1 MLAFDLMALST
12 SVHDLRTL
20 IRSCHP
26 IIVIE
31 TVEEDRVLALL
42 QSVAAQERMPLFE
55 WSITRGLTRQD
66 DGPTFNKMTAT
77 PLALLQYVNGL
88 TVEAMFWLKDLAPHL
103 QDAAVARQLREVAA
117 VFGRSRATCVLT
129 GHPISLPRDIEQIT
143 VHLDLQLPDKS
154 ELQSMLHSV
163 LQSLASRTSPR
174 RPRSTTVVHSLFNSM
189 TDSTR
194 LAPALPVEERDAILR
209 ALQGMTLH
217 QARQVI
223 TQCIVEDGRL
233 SADDV
238 QTILKRKVQAI
249 KDGGLLEYYPL
260 EDNRF
265 ELGGFANLKSWLERA
280 KVGFTPE
287 AKALNLAPPRGLML
301 VGVPGCGKSLAAKA
315 IAREWQLPLLKL
327 DAGRLF
333 DKFVGES
340 EKNFRKAIEMAESL
354 SPIVLWIDEIE
365 KAMVA
370 GGGSGD
376 ADAGLSRRLFG
387 AFLTWLQ
394 EKKQEV
400 FVVATANHLTSLP
413 PELLRK
419 GRFDEI
425 FFVDLPDRGERE
437 AIWNIHL
444 GLRKQDTTRF
454 DLPAIMSASDGFSG
468 SEIEQA
474 VVASLYR
481 ALHQKAPLTTE
492 LLLTELTQTVPLS
505 ATRREDIEQ
514 LRTVA
519 QGRFV
524 NVR

>member
-1 MLAFDLMALST
+1 
-12 SVHDLRTL
+12 
-20 IRSCHP
+20 
-26 IIVIE
+26 
-31 TVEEDRVLALL
+31 
-42 QSVAAQERMPLFE
+42 
-55 WSITRGLTRQD
+55 
-66 DGPTFNKMTAT
+66 MTAT
-77 PLALLQYVNGL
+77 PLAVLQHLQCL
-88 TVEAMFWLKDLAPHL
+88 TVEAIFWLKDLAPHL
-103 QDAAVARQLREVAA
+103 EDPAVARQLRELAA
-117 VFGRSRATCVLT
+117 TYDRSRATCLIT
-129 GHPISLPRDIEQIT
+129 GQPITLPLDIEKI
-143 VHLDLQLPDKS
+143 VVRLDLQLPDRD
-154 ELQSMLHSV
+154 ELQSMLQSV
-163 LQSLASRTSPR
+163 LQSLGSKTSPR
-174 RPRSTTVVHSLFNSM
+174 CPPRSTTVVQSILSSIS
-189 TDSTR
+189 DSKAAD
-194 LAPALPVEERDAILR
+194 LGPSANERDAILR
-209 ALQGMTLH
+209 ALQGLTLH

-223 TQCIVEDGRL
+223 TQCVVEDGVL

-238 QTILKRKVQAI
+238 QQILKCKVQAI

-265 ELGGFANLKSWLERA
+265 ELGGFVNLKSWLTRA
-280 KVGFTPE
+280 QVGFTAE
-287 AKALNLAPPRGLML
+287 AKALNLTPPRGIML

-333 DKFVGES
+333 DKFIGES

-370 GGGSGD
+370 GRGSGD

-394 EKKQEV
+394 EKKQDV
-400 FVVATANHLTSLP
+400 FVVATANNLSLLP

-425 FFVDLPDRGERE
+425 FFVDLPDDGERE
-437 AIWNIHL
+437 AIWKIHL
-444 GLRKQDTTRF
+444 GLRKQDGKKF
-454 DLPAIMSASDGFSG
+454 DLGKIVSASDGFSG

-474 VVASLYR
+474 VVAALYR
-481 ALHQKAPLTTE
+481 ALYQKTPLTTD
-492 LLLTELTQTVPLS
+492 LLIEELTNTVPLS
-505 ATRREDIEQ
+505 VTRREDIDQ
-514 LRTVA
+514 LREMA

>member
-1 MLAFDLMALST
+1 MALST

-20 IRSCHP
+20 IRSSHP
-26 IIVIE
+26 LVVIE
-31 TVEEDRVLALL
+31 TVEEERVLALL
-42 QSVAAQERMPLFE
+42 QSVTAQERMPLFE
-55 WSITRGLTRQD
+55 WSVTRGLTRAD
-66 DGPTFNKMTAT
+66 EGSAFSNKMTAT
-77 PLALLQYVNGL
+77 PLAVLQHLHGL
-88 TVEAMFWLKDLAPHL
+88 TVEAVFWLKDLGPHL
-103 QDAAVARQLREVAA
+103 QDPAVCRQLREVAA
-117 VFGRSRATCVLT
+117 IYSRSRATCLLT
-129 GHPISLPRDIEQIT
+129 GQPITLP
-143 VHLDLQLPDKS
+143 LDLDKIAVRLDLKLPDRD
-154 ELQSMLHSV
+154 ELRSMLRGL
-163 LQSLASRTSPR
+163 LQSLGPRTTI
-174 RPRSTTVVHSLFNSM
+174 RPRSTTLAQSILHSISETKTPENGPSAKESD
-189 TDSTR
+189 T
-194 LAPALPVEERDAILR
+194 ILR
-209 ALQGMTLH
+209 ALQGLTLH

-223 TQCIVEDGRL
+223 AHCIVERGTL
-233 SADDV
+233 SVEDV

-265 ELGGFANLKSWLERA
+265 ELGGFTNLKSWLERA
-280 KVGFTPE
+280 QVGFTSE
-287 AKALNLAPPRGLML
+287 AKSLNLSPPRGIML

-315 IAREWQLPLLKL
+315 IAREWKLPLLKL

-394 EKKQEV
+394 EKKQDV
-400 FVVATANHLTSLP
+400 FVVATANDLSSLP

-425 FFVDLPDRGERE
+425 FFVDLPDDAERE
-437 AIWNIHL
+437 SIWTIHL
-444 GLRKQDTTRF
+444 GLRKQDSKKF
-454 DLPAIMSASDGFSG
+454 DLGKIVSASDGFSG

-474 VVASLYR
+474 VVAALYR
-481 ALHQKAPLTTE
+481 ALHQKTSLTTD
-492 LLLTELTQTVPLS
+492 LLIEELTHTVPLS
-505 ATRREDIEQ
+505 VTRREDIDA
-514 LRTVA
+514 LRQTA
-519 QGRFV
+519 EGRFV

>member
-1 MLAFDLMALST
+1 M
-12 SVHDLRTL
+12 
-20 IRSCHP
+20 IRSSHP
-26 IIVIE
+26 LIAIE
-31 TVEEDRVLALL
+31 TVEEERVSTLL
-42 QSVAAQERMPLFE
+42 QAVAAKERMPLFE
-55 WSITRGLTRQD
+55 WSITRGLTRRD
-66 DGPTFNKMTAT
+66 DKPTISKMTAT
-77 PLALLQYVNGL
+77 PIAVLQHLHGL
-88 TVEAMFWLKDLAPHL
+88 TVEGIFWLKDLAPHL
-103 QDAAVARQLREVAA
+103 QDAAVARQLREVSA
-117 VFGRSRATCVLT
+117 VFNRSRATCVVT
-129 GHPISLPRDIEQIT
+129 GQPISLPLDIDKIA
-143 VHLDLQLPDKS
+143 VRLDLQLPDRD
-154 ELQSMLHSV
+154 ELQSMLRNV
-163 LQSLASRTSPR
+163 LQSLGSRTSSR
-174 RPRSTTVVHSLFNSM
+174 YPRSKTVAQSM
-189 TDSTR
+189 LGSISNPKATIQG
-194 LAPALPVEERDAILR
+194 PAGYEHDAILQ
-209 ALQGMTLH
+209 ALQGLTLH

-223 TQCIVEDGRL
+223 TQCVVEDGSL

-238 QTILKRKVQAI
+238 QTILDRKVQAI

-265 ELGGFANLKSWLERA
+265 ELGGFMNLKSWLERA
-280 KVGFTPE
+280 RVGFTPE
-287 AKALNLAPPRGLML
+287 AKALNLTPPRGIML

-370 GGGSGD
+370 GGGNGE

-387 AFLTWLQ
+387 AFLGWLQ

-400 FVVATANHLTSLP
+400 FVVATANDLASLP

-425 FFVDLPDRGERE
+425 FFVDLPDDEERQ
-437 AIWNIHL
+437 AIWKIHL
-444 GLRKQDTTRF
+444 GLRKQDSKNF
-454 DLPAIMSASDGFSG
+454 DLMKIVSASDGFSG
-468 SEIEQA
+468 SEIEQG
-474 VVASLYR
+474 VVAALYR
-481 ALHQKAPLTTE
+481 ALHQKTALTTD
-492 LLLTELTQTVPLS
+492 LLIEELTNTMPLS
-505 ATRREDIEQ
+505 VTRREDIER
-514 LRTVA
+514 LRETA

>member
-1 MLAFDLMALST
+1 MALST

-20 IRSCHP
+20 IRSSHP
-26 IIVIE
+26 LIVIE
-31 TVEEDRVLALL
+31 TVEEERVLALL

-55 WSITRGLTRQD
+55 WSVTRGLTRAD
-66 DGPTFNKMTAT
+66 ESPSLNKLTAT
-77 PLALLQYVNGL
+77 PLALLQHVHAL
-88 TVEAMFWLKDLAPHL
+88 TVEAIFWLKDLTPHL
-103 QDAAVARQLREVAA
+103 QEAPVARQLKEVNER
-117 VFGRSRATCVLT
+117 FTRSRATCVLT
-129 GHPISLPRDIEQIT
+129 GHPLELP
-143 VHLDLQLPDKS
+143 LDLEKVAVRLDLRLPDRA
-154 ELQSMLHSV
+154 ELLTMLQHV
-163 LQSLASRTSPR
+163 QRSLTG
-174 RPRSTTVVHSLFNSM
+174 
-189 TDSTR
+189 R
-194 LAPALPVEERDAILR
+194 LSFGSQLVPSKTHPTEDQREAILG
-209 ALQGMTLH
+209 ALQGLTLH

-223 TQCIVEDGRL
+223 TQSLVENGLL
-233 SADDV
+233 SAETV
-238 QTILKRKVQAI
+238 QHILKRKVQAI

-265 ELGGFANLKSWLERA
+265 ELGGFANLKSWLQRA
-280 KVGFTPE
+280 KVGFTAE
-287 AKALNLAPPRGLML
+287 AKALNLTPPRGIML

-340 EKNFRKAIEMAESL
+340 EKNFRKAIDMAESL
-354 SPIVLWIDEIE
+354 APIVLWIDEIE

-370 GGGSGD
+370 GGGSGE

-400 FVVATANHLTSLP
+400 FVVATANNLESLP

-425 FFVDLPDRGERE
+425 FFVDLPDDGERE

-444 GLRKQDTTRF
+444 SLRKQNPGRF
-454 DLPAIMSASDGFSG
+454 DLGKIVSASDGFSG

-481 ALHQKAPLTTE
+481 ALHQQSPLTTDLLIEE
-492 LLLTELTQTVPLS
+492 LNQTIPLS
-505 ATRREDIEQ
+505 VTRGEDIDALRRMAEQ
-514 LRTVA
+514 
-519 QGRFV
+519 RFV
-524 NVR
+524 KVR

>member
-1 MLAFDLMALST
+1 MALAT

-26 IIVIE
+26 LIVIE
-31 TVEEDRVLALL
+31 TVEEERVLALL

-55 WSITRGLTRQD
+55 WSITKGLTRAD
-66 DGPTFNKMTAT
+66 DGPTLSKMTAT
-77 PLALLQYVNGL
+77 PLALLQHLNGL
-88 TVEAMFWLKDLAPHL
+88 TVEAVFWLKDLAPHL
-103 QDAAVARQLREVAA
+103 QDAAVARQLREVLA
-117 VFGRSRATCVLT
+117 VYHKTRATCILT
-129 GHPISLPRDIEQIT
+129 GHPIVLPTDLETMAVR
-143 VHLDLQLPDKS
+143 LDLQLPDRT
-154 ELQSMLHSV
+154 ELQAMLQSV
-163 LQSLASRTSPR
+163 LASLGTRTAPR
-174 RPRSTTVVHSLFNSM
+174 RPRSTT
-189 TDSTR
+189 
-194 LAPALPVEERDAILR
+194 LAQSILGSFTETKPADAGPPPQERDAILQ
-209 ALQGMTLH
+209 ALQGLTLH

-223 TQCIVEDGRL
+223 TQCVVEDGTL

-265 ELGGFANLKSWLERA
+265 ELGGFTNLKAWLERA
-280 KVGFTPE
+280 KVGFSAE
-287 AKALNLAPPRGLML
+287 AKALNLAPPRGIML

-365 KAMVA
+365 KAMAA

-400 FVVATANHLTSLP
+400 FVIATANNLALLP

-425 FFVDLPDRGERE
+425 FFVDLPDDGERE

-444 GLRKQDTTRF
+444 GLRKQDNTRF
-454 DLPAIMSASDGFSG
+454 DLVKIVSASDGFSG

-474 VVASLYR
+474 VVAALYR
-481 ALHQKAPLTTE
+481 ALHQKTPLTTD
-492 LLLTELTQTVPLS
+492 LLIEELTHTVPLS
-505 ATRREDIEQ
+505 VTRREDIDQ
-514 LRTVA
+514 LRETA

>member
-1 MLAFDLMALST
+1 MALST

-26 IIVIE
+26 LVVIE
-31 TVEEDRVLALL
+31 TVEEERVLALL
-42 QSVAAQERMPLFE
+42 QSVTAQERMPLFE
-55 WSITRGLTRQD
+55 WSITRGLTRTD
-66 DGPTFNKMTAT
+66 EEATLSKMTAT
-77 PLALLQYVNGL
+77 PLAVLQHLHGL
-88 TVEAMFWLKDLAPHL
+88 TVEGVFWLKDIGPHL
-103 QDAAVARQLREVAA
+103 QDPAVCRQLREVAA
-117 VFGRSRATCVLT
+117 VYSRSRATCVLT
-129 GHPISLPRDIEQIT
+129 GQPITLPLELDKIAVR
-143 VHLDLQLPDKS
+143 LDLKLPDRD
-154 ELQSMLHSV
+154 ELRSMLRGL
-163 LQSLASRTSPR
+163 LQSLGPR
-174 RPRSTTVVHSLFNSM
+174 SGSRPRSTTLVHRILTSIS
-189 TDSTR
+189 
-194 LAPALPVEERDAILR
+194 DAKASADGPTVQEADTILR
-209 ALQGMTLH
+209 ALQGLTLH

-223 TQCIVEDGRL
+223 AQCLVERGTL
-233 SADDV
+233 SAQDV

-265 ELGGFANLKSWLERA
+265 ELGGFSNLKAWLDRA
-280 KVGFTPE
+280 QVGFTPE
-287 AKALNLAPPRGLML
+287 AKSLNLTPPRGIML

-315 IAREWQLPLLKL
+315 IAREWKLPLLKL

-394 EKKQEV
+394 EKRQDV
-400 FVVATANHLTSLP
+400 FVVATANDLSSLP

-425 FFVDLPDRGERE
+425 FFVDLPDDSERLS
-437 AIWNIHL
+437 IWTIHL
-444 GLRKQDTTRF
+444 GLRKQDSKHF
-454 DLPAIMSASDGFSG
+454 DLEKIVSASDGFSG

-474 VVASLYR
+474 VVAALYR
-481 ALHQKAPLTTE
+481 ALHQKRPLTTDLLIEE
-492 LLLTELTQTVPLS
+492 LSNTIPLS
-505 ATRREDIEQ
+505 VTRREDIDA
-514 LRTVA
+514 LRQTA
-519 QGRFV
+519 EGRFV

>member
-1 MLAFDLMALST
+1 MAFST
-12 SVHDLRTL
+12 SVHDLRIL

-26 IIVIE
+26 LIIIE
-31 TVEEDRVLALL
+31 TVEEERVLALL

-55 WSITRGLTRQD
+55 WSITRGLTRHDEGQ
-66 DGPTFNKMTAT
+66 TLSKMTAT
-77 PLALLQYVNGL
+77 PLAVLQHLNGL
-88 TVEAMFWLKDLAPHL
+88 TVEALFWLKDLAPHL
-103 QDAAVARQLREVAA
+103 QDAAVARQLREVGHHF
-117 VFGRSRATCVLT
+117 VRSRTTCVLT
-129 GHPISLPRDIEQIT
+129 GHPIALPRDIEQLA
-143 VHLDLQLPDKS
+143 VRLNLQLPDRN
-154 ELQSMLHSV
+154 ELQSVLQSV
-163 LQSLASRTSPR
+163 LQSLETRTLPR
-174 RPRSTTVVHSLFNSM
+174 RPASTTVVQSLLNSI
-189 TDSTR
+189 TDSKRTNSEPS
-194 LAPALPVEERDAILR
+194 AQERDAILR
-209 ALQGMTLH
+209 ALQGLTLH

-223 TQCIVEDGRL
+223 AQCLVEDGAL
-233 SADDV
+233 SATDV

-265 ELGGFANLKSWLERA
+265 ELGGFVNLKSWLERA
-280 KVGFTPE
+280 KVGFTAE
-287 AKALNLAPPRGLML
+287 AKAINLTPPRGIML

-340 EKNFRKAIEMAESL
+340 EKNFRTAIEMAESL

-365 KAMVA
+365 KAMAA

-394 EKKQEV
+394 EKKQGV
-400 FVVATANHLTSLP
+400 FVVATANNLAALP
-413 PELLRK
+413 SELLRK

-425 FFVDLPDRGERE
+425 FFVDLPNDDERT
-437 AIWNIHL
+437 AIWKIHL
-444 GLRKQDTTRF
+444 ALRKQDSVGF
-454 DLPAIMSASDGFSG
+454 DLAKIVSVSNGFSG

-474 VVASLYR
+474 VVAALYR
-481 ALHQKAPLTTE
+481 ALHHNTSLTTDLLIQE
-492 LLLTELTQTVPLS
+492 LSNTVPLS
-505 ATRREDIEQ
+505 VTRREDIDQ
-514 LRTVA
+514 LRTMA
-519 QGRFV
+519 KGRFV

>member
-1 MLAFDLMALST
+1 MALLT

-20 IRSCHP
+20 IRSSHP
-26 IIVIE
+26 LIVIE

-55 WSITRGLTRQD
+55 WSVTRGLTRTD
-66 DGPTFNKMTAT
+66 DAPTLSKMTAT
-77 PLALLQYVNGL
+77 PLAVLQHLQGL
-88 TVEAMFWLKDLAPHL
+88 TVEAVFWLKDLAPHL
-103 QDAAVARQLREVAA
+103 QDPAVSRQLRDVATTYN
-117 VFGRSRATCVLT
+117 RSRSTCVLT
-129 GHPISLPRDIEQIT
+129 GHPIALPLDIEKI
-143 VHLDLQLPDKS
+143 VVRLYLQLPNRD
-154 ELQSMLHSV
+154 ELQSMLQSV
-163 LQSLASRTSPR
+163 LQSLAPRTSYH
-174 RPRSTTVVHSLFNSM
+174 RPRTTTVVQSILNSISNVNAA
-189 TDSTR
+189 DQGPS
-194 LAPALPVEERDAILR
+194 ANERDAILR
-209 ALQGMTLH
+209 ALQGLTLH

-223 TQCIVEDGRL
+223 TQCIVEDGTL

-238 QTILKRKVQAI
+238 QMILKRKVQAI

-265 ELGGFANLKSWLERA
+265 ELGGFVNLKSWLERA
-280 KVGFTPE
+280 KVGFTAE
-287 AKALNLAPPRGLML
+287 AKALNLTPPRGIML

-315 IAREWQLPLLKL
+315 IAREWQIPLLKL

-365 KAMVA
+365 KAMAA
-370 GGGSGD
+370 GGGSGE

-400 FVVATANHLTSLP
+400 FVVATANNLSLLP

-425 FFVDLPDRGERE
+425 FFVDLPDDSERE
-437 AIWNIHL
+437 SIWKIHL
-444 GLRKQDTTRF
+444 GLRKQDAEKF
-454 DLPAIMSASDGFSG
+454 DLLKIVSASDGFSG

-474 VVASLYR
+474 VVAGLYR
-481 ALHQKAPLTTE
+481 ALHQKTPLTTD
-492 LLLTELTQTVPLS
+492 LLIEELTHTMPLS
-505 ATRREDIEQ
+505 VTRSEDIDQ
-514 LRTVA
+514 LREMA

>member
-1 MLAFDLMALST
+1 MALST

-20 IRSCHP
+20 IRSSHP
-26 IIVIE
+26 LVVIE
-31 TVEEDRVLALL
+31 TVEEERVLALL
-42 QSVAAQERMPLFE
+42 QSVTAQERMPLFE
-55 WSITRGLTRQD
+55 WSITRGLTRAD
-66 DGPTFNKMTAT
+66 ESATLSKMTAT
-77 PLALLQYVNGL
+77 PLAVLQHLHGL
-88 TVEAMFWLKDLAPHL
+88 TVEAVFWLKDLGPHL
-103 QDAAVARQLREVAA
+103 QDPAVCRQLREVAA
-117 VFGRSRATCVLT
+117 IYSRSRATCVLT
-129 GHPISLPRDIEQIT
+129 GQPISLPMD
-143 VHLDLQLPDKS
+143 LDKIAVRLELKLPDRD
-154 ELQSMLHSV
+154 ELLSMLQGL
-163 LQSLASRTSPR
+163 LQSLGPRTSA
-174 RPRSTTVVHSLFNSM
+174 RPRSTTLVHSMLNSISE
-189 TDSTR
+189 TKVADNGPTTHAS
-194 LAPALPVEERDAILR
+194 DAILR

-223 TQCIVEDGRL
+223 AQCIVERGSL
-233 SADDV
+233 SPRDV
-238 QTILKRKVQAI
+238 QTILQRKVQAI
-249 KDGGLLEYYPL
+249 KDGGLLEYYPV

-265 ELGGFANLKSWLERA
+265 ELGGFTNLKSWLDRA
-280 KVGFTPE
+280 QVGFTAE
-287 AKALNLAPPRGLML
+287 AKALNLTPPRGIML

-315 IAREWQLPLLKL
+315 IAREWKLPLLKL

-394 EKKQEV
+394 EKKQDV
-400 FVVATANHLTSLP
+400 FVVATANNLSSLP

-425 FFVDLPDRGERE
+425 FFVDLPDDTERE
-437 AIWNIHL
+437 SIWKIHL
-444 GLRKQDTTRF
+444 GLRKQDSKVF
-454 DLPAIMSASDGFSG
+454 DLSTIVSASDGFSG

-474 VVASLYR
+474 VVTALYR
-481 ALHQKAPLTTE
+481 ALHQKTPLTTD
-492 LLLTELTQTVPLS
+492 LLIEELTQTVPLS
-505 ATRREDIEQ
+505 VTRREDIDA
-514 LRTVA
+514 LRQTA

>member
-1 MLAFDLMALST
+1 MSLST

-20 IRSCHP
+20 IRSFHP
-26 IIVIE
+26 LIVIE
-31 TVEEDRVLALL
+31 TVEEDRVLSLL
-42 QSVAAQERMPLFE
+42 QSVTAQERMPLFE
-55 WSITRGLTRQD
+55 WSITRGLTRPD
-66 DGPTFNKMTAT
+66 DGSTLSRMTAT
-77 PLALLQYVNGL
+77 PLAVLQHLQGL
-88 TVEAMFWLKDLAPHL
+88 TVEAVFWLKDLAPHL
-103 QDAAVARQLREVAA
+103 QDAAVARQLRDVTALYD
-117 VFGRSRATCVLT
+117 RTCSTCILT
-129 GHPISLPRDIEQIT
+129 GEPIVLPSDLDRIAIRYRLKLPERD
-143 VHLDLQLPDKS
+143 
-154 ELQSMLHSV
+154 ELQAMLDNLLHSLDQRV
-163 LQSLASRTSPR
+163 LRAKL
-174 RPRSTTVVHSLFNSM
+174 RSTTVAQSIVSSSRKDRQDNGKL
-189 TDSTR
+189 
-194 LAPALPVEERDAILR
+194 LPQEREAILR

-223 TQCIVEDGRL
+223 TQCVMDDGTL
-233 SADDV
+233 TAKDV
-238 QTILKRKVQAI
+238 QKILDRKIQTV

-280 KVGFTPE
+280 KVGFSQE
-287 AKALNLAPPRGLML
+287 AKALNLTPPRGILL
-301 VGVPGCGKSLAAKA
+301 VGVPGCGKSLAAKV
-315 IAREWQLPLLKL
+315 IAREWLLPLLKL

-333 DKFVGES
+333 DKFIGES

-370 GGGSGD
+370 GGGSGE
-376 ADAGLSRRLFG
+376 ADAGLGRRLFG

-400 FVVATANHLTSLP
+400 FVVATANDLSSLP

-425 FFVDLPDRGERE
+425 FFVDLPNDGERT
-437 AIWNIHL
+437 AIWKIHL
-444 GLRKQDTTRF
+444 GLRKQDSKKF
-454 DLPAIMSASDGFSG
+454 DLVKLVSASDGFSG

-474 VVASLYR
+474 VVTALYR
-481 ALHQKAPLTTE
+481 ALHQRMPLTTDFLIE
-492 LLLTELTQTVPLS
+492 EVINTVPLS
-505 ATRREDIEQ
+505 VTRREDIDQ
-514 LRTVA
+514 LRETA

>member
-1 MLAFDLMALST
+1 MALST

-20 IRSCHP
+20 IRSSHP
-26 IIVIE
+26 LVIIE
-31 TVEEDRVLALL
+31 TVEEERVLALL
-42 QSVAAQERMPLFE
+42 QSVTAQERMPLFE
-55 WSITRGLTRQD
+55 WSVTRGLTRAD
-66 DGPTFNKMTAT
+66 DTPTLSRMTAT
-77 PLALLQYVNGL
+77 PLAVLQHVHGL
-88 TVEAMFWLKDLAPHL
+88 TVEAVFWLKDLGPHL
-103 QDAAVARQLREVAA
+103 QDPTVCRQLREVAA
-117 VFGRSRATCVLT
+117 AYGRSRATCVLT
-129 GHPISLPRDIEQIT
+129 GQPITLP
-143 VHLDLQLPDKS
+143 LDLDTLAVRLDLKLPDRE
-154 ELQSMLHSV
+154 ELRSMLRGL
-163 LQSLASRTSPR
+163 LQSLGSRTLAG
-174 RPRSTTVVHSLFNSM
+174 PRSTTVVRSILRSIDDAKP
-189 TDSTR
+189 TDNGPT
-194 LAPALPVEERDAILR
+194 PQDVDAILR
-209 ALQGMTLH
+209 ALRGLTLH

-223 TQCIVEDGRL
+223 THCIVERGTL
-233 SADDV
+233 SAEDV

-265 ELGGFANLKSWLERA
+265 ELGGFTKLKSWLERA
-280 KVGFTPE
+280 QVGFTDE
-287 AKALNLAPPRGLML
+287 AKSLNLTPPRGIML

-370 GGGSGD
+370 GGGSGN

-394 EKKQEV
+394 EKKQDV
-400 FVVATANHLTSLP
+400 FVVATANDLSSLP

-425 FFVDLPDRGERE
+425 FFVDLPDDAERE
-437 AIWNIHL
+437 AIWKIHL
-444 GLRKQDTTRF
+444 SIRKQDSAQF
-454 DLPAIMSASDGFSG
+454 DLGKIVSTSDGFSG

-474 VVASLYR
+474 VVAGLYR
-481 ALHQKAPLTTE
+481 ALHRKTPLSTD
-492 LLLTELTQTVPLS
+492 LLIEELTQTVPLS
-505 ATRREDIEQ
+505 LTRREDIDA
-514 LRTVA
+514 LRRTA
-519 QGRFV
+519 EGRFV
-524 NVR
+524 SVR

>member
-1 MLAFDLMALST
+1 MPLST

-20 IRSCHP
+20 IRSSHP
-26 IIVIE
+26 LVVIE
-31 TVEEDRVLALL
+31 TVEEERVLALL
-42 QSVAAQERMPLFE
+42 QSVTAQERMPLFE
-55 WSITRGLTRQD
+55 WSVTRGLTRAD
-66 DGPTFNKMTAT
+66 EGATLSKLTAT
-77 PLALLQYVNGL
+77 PLAVLQHLHSL
-88 TVEAMFWLKDLAPHL
+88 TVEAVFWLKDLGPHL
-103 QDAAVARQLREVAA
+103 QDPAVCRQLREVTA
-117 VFGRSRATCVLT
+117 VYSRSRATCVLT
-129 GHPISLPRDIEQIT
+129 GQPIMLP
-143 VHLDLQLPDKS
+143 LDLDKLAVRLDLKLPDRE
-154 ELQSMLHSV
+154 ELRSMLRGL
-163 LQSLASRTSPR
+163 LQSLGPRTSS
-174 RPRSTTVVHSLFNSM
+174 RPRSTTLVHSILNSISD
-189 TDSTR
+189 TKAADKGPTSQ
-194 LAPALPVEERDAILR
+194 ESDAILR
-209 ALQGMTLH
+209 ALQGLTLH

-223 TQCIVEDGRL
+223 AQCIVERGTL
-233 SADDV
+233 SAEDV
-238 QTILKRKVQAI
+238 QKILDRKVQAV

-265 ELGGFANLKSWLERA
+265 QLGGFGNLKSWLDRA
-280 KVGFTPE
+280 KVGFSPE
-287 AKALNLAPPRGLML
+287 AKALNLNPPRGILL
-301 VGVPGCGKSLAAKA
+301 VGVPGCGKSLAAKV

-370 GGGSGD
+370 GGGSGE

-400 FVVATANHLTSLP
+400 FVVATANNLSTLP

-425 FFVDLPDRGERE
+425 FFVDLPDDGERE
-437 AIWNIHL
+437 AIWKIHL
-444 GLRKQDTTRF
+444 GLRKQDSKKF
-454 DLPAIMSASDGFSG
+454 DLVKIVSASDGFSG

-474 VVASLYR
+474 VVAALYR
-481 ALHQKAPLTTE
+481 ALHQKTPLTTD
-492 LLLTELTQTVPLS
+492 LLAEELTQTVPLS
-505 ATRREDIEQ
+505 VTRREDIDQ
-514 LRTVA
+514 LRETA

>member
-1 MLAFDLMALST
+1 MALAT

-20 IRSCHP
+20 IRSSHP
-26 IIVIE
+26 LIVIE
-31 TVEEDRVLALL
+31 TVEEERVLALL

-55 WSITRGLTRQD
+55 WSITRGLTRHDEGQ
-66 DGPTFNKMTAT
+66 TINKMTAT
-77 PLALLQYVNGL
+77 PLAVLQHLNGL
-88 TVEAMFWLKDLAPHL
+88 TVEAIFWLKDLAPHL
-103 QDAAVARQLREVAA
+103 QEAAVARQLREVAA
-117 VFGRSRATCVLT
+117 GYSSSRATCLLT
-129 GHPISLPRDIEQIT
+129 GHPITLPLDIEQIA
-143 VHLDLQLPDKS
+143 VRLDLHMPDRN
-154 ELQSMLHSV
+154 ELRSMLQNV
-163 LQSLASRTSPR
+163 VQSLGTRTSSR
-174 RPRSTTVVHSLFNSM
+174 RPTSTTVVQSLLNSIA
-189 TDSTR
+189 DSKQ
-194 LAPALPVEERDAILR
+194 AQGEPPSDEREAILR
-209 ALQGMTLH
+209 ALQGLTLH
-217 QARQVI
+217 QARQVV
-223 TQCIVEDGRL
+223 TQCLVEDGRL

-265 ELGGFANLKSWLERA
+265 ELGGFVNLKSWLERA
-280 KVGFTPE
+280 KVGFTAE
-287 AKALNLAPPRGLML
+287 AQALNLTPPRGIML

-333 DKFVGES
+333 DKFIGES

-354 SPIVLWIDEIE
+354 SPVVLWIDEIE

-400 FVVATANHLTSLP
+400 FVVATANNLASLP

-425 FFVDLPDRGERE
+425 FFVDLPDAGERT
-437 AIWNIHL
+437 AIWKIHL
-444 GLRKQDTTRF
+444 GLRKQDCAKF
-454 DLPAIMSASDGFSG
+454 DLLKIVSASEGFSG

-474 VVASLYR
+474 VVAALYR
-481 ALHQKAPLTTE
+481 ALHHKRPLTTNLLIEE
-492 LLLTELTQTVPLS
+492 LAHTLPLS
-505 ATRREDIEQ
+505 VTRREDIHQ
-514 LRTVA
+514 LRAMA